1 MKLTLNDEKRLMQGR
16 WRVDEVPTGF
26 CVTYT
31 PNITTPPARLYSAKV
46 LIARSHM
53 RDDVLPVSGQ
63 PILVGQDFGRGP
75 CSVIG
80 QLDHKGAPLR
90 GITRQ
95 GALGFLQEHSVR
107 CRRPRD
113 FVI

>member
-1 MKLTLNDEKRLMQGR
+1 MARGR
-16 WRVDEVPTGF
+16 GADWVLRYVH
-26 CVTYT
+26 
-31 PNITTPPARLYSAKV
+31 AKYDDPSGTAV
-46 LIARSHM
+46 FRESFNRAFHM

-95 GALGFLQEHSVR
+95 AALGFLQEHSVR